1 MREDFPATV
10 GLMQM
15 KSFRDTL
22 FGGIFST
29 AAVVVWLCL
38 SPSPSPGG
46 EASSGWLT
54 GASWREKLS
63 QPADVFW
70 RNAPLGESLE
80 SFSRAH
86 RVAVLIDRRVDPG
99 QPLDLKR
106 QATPVLE
113 ILVEAA
119 ASRNLGLCLFGP
131 VTYFGPAPIT
141 HDLRTVGELRRQE
154 IRSLPSS
161 VARKFAQAKPLRW
174 DDFATPREVLAGL
187 AADGPLEILELDR
200 VPHDLWAAADLP
212 SLPLT
217 DRLTLILGQFDLTF
231 QVAPDGTAV
240 TLVPIAPDPALVRSY
255 PGGRQP
261 EQLLKAWKAVA
272 PESRFEIVGQK
283 IFVRGR
289 LEDHERIDAS
299 RRPARRKTPPPKAA
313 DPSRLRFTVKERNK
327 PLGGV
332 LRQFATQLATQLRL
346 ELKIDTDAMEAAG
359 VSLEQL
365 VSFDV
370 EQATFEELLN
380 AVLLP
385 AGCKWQRSGN
395 TIEIRPAAK

>member
-1 MREDFPATV
+1 M
-10 GLMQM
+10 GM
-15 KSFRDTL
+15 KSFRHAL
-22 FGGIFST
+22 FDGIFST
-29 AAVVVWLCL
+29 AVVLVWICL
-38 SPSPSPGG
+38 PPPPSQG
-46 EASSGWLT
+46 EEAPSGWLT
-54 GASWREKLS
+54 GASWRQKLA

-86 RVAVLIDRRVDPG
+86 QVAVLIDRRVDPG

-106 QATPVLE
+106 QATPVLK
-113 ILVEAA
+113 ILLDAA

-141 HDLRTVGELRRQE
+141 HDLRTVGELRRRE

-161 VARKFAQAKPLRW
+161 VARKFARAKPLGW
-174 DDFATPREVLAGL
+174 DDFATPRDLLARL
-187 AADGPLEILELDR
+187 AADGPFEMLELDR

-212 SLPLT
+212 ALPLT

-231 QVAPDGTAV
+231 QVTPDGTAV
-240 TLVPIAPDPALVRSY
+240 TLVPIAPDPALLRSY
-255 PGGRQP
+255 PGGRRP

-272 PESRFEIVGQK
+272 PEGRFEIVGQK

-299 RRPARRKTPPPKAA
+299 RRPARRKTPPPKAV
-313 DPSRLRFTVKERNK
+313 DPSRLRFTVKERNE

-332 LRQFATQLATQLRL
+332 LRQFTTQLAAQLGL
-346 ELKIDTDAMEAAG
+346 ELKIDVDALEAAG

-370 EQATFEELLN
+370 EQATFEELLD
-380 AVLLP
+380 AILLP
-385 AGCKWQRSGN
+385 AGCKWQRTGN
-395 TIEIRPAAK
+395 TIEIRSAAR